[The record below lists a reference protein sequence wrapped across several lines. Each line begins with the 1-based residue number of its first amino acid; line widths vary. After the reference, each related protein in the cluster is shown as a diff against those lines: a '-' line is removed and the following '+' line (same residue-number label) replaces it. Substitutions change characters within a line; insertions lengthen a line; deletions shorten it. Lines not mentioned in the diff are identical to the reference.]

1 MAPYV
6 GCCIEGPDDG
16 VPFLEL
22 SIANG
27 TGRENWISVAL
38 AWLAEREELG
48 SNVLHAAAESAAYSQ
63 ELGGS
68 SGALISFNSIS
79 LLVQAHGLYQPSDW
93 VTLGGFPN
101 RR

>member
-6 GCCIEGPDDG
+6 SCCIEGSDDG
-16 VPFLEL
+16 VPFLAL

-38 AWLAEREELG
+38 AWLAEGEELGG

-63 ELGGS
+63 ELGGLAERLFLS
-68 SGALISFNSIS
+68 TAS
-79 LLVQAHGLYQPSDW
+79 LFLSKRTA
-93 VTLGGFPN
+93 
-101 RR
+101 